1 MAGNGRSASQQSR
14 TRLSRRRWWRSS
26 RRSTRRSS
34 WGSAMGS
41 DPGAA
46 STMRWTRSRMGSG
59 HARSTG
65 FCPESEIRLR
75 NRGMYGQSLR
85 AISRDCLKDGIG
97 SLGPDEWLGMVIVGL
112 NKGRDIGLELIDAA
126 MDAALDL
133 LIGEQ
138 REPAFDLVE
147 PGGAGR
153 REVEVIAR
161 VAGEPRF
168 DGWRFVGGVVVE
180 HQMDVEIG
188 WHGLLD
194 LRQEFA
200 EFDRPV
206 VLVAAADDPTG
217 GDVQGG
223 EQRGC
228 AVALVVM
235 TAPRDLPRPQ
245 RQQRL
250 SAVERLDLRL
260 FVDTQHQGAVGWV
273 EIKPND
279 VAHLVN
285 KQRGGRQFEGFEAV
299 RLQSEGPPDATH
311 ARGRDAAV
319 PRHTAGAPV
328 GGSGRPA
335 LQRLHDDMFDLGIV
349 DCARPLVAVRRA
361 ARRGRARQ
369 SADATCRRF
378 APSPARAPQ
387 PTCCSGPRRNPT
399 RCAPAMPRPAPSCAA
414 AYSFPVSP
422 RLHSTVR
429 SSLPGDPFA
438 SPTPDAAP
446 SPN

>member
-1 MAGNGRSASQQSR
+1 
-14 TRLSRRRWWRSS
+14 
-26 RRSTRRSS
+26 
-34 WGSAMGS
+34 
-41 DPGAA
+41 
-46 STMRWTRSRMGSG
+46 
-59 HARSTG
+59 
-65 FCPESEIRLR
+65 
-75 NRGMYGQSLR
+75 MYGQGLR
-85 AISRDCLKDGIG
+85 AISRDCLEDGIG
-97 SLGPDEWLGMVIVGL
+97 CLGPDEGLGLVIVGL
-112 NKGRDIGLELIDAA
+112 DEGGDIGPELIDAA

-168 DGWRFVGGVVVE
+168 DGWRFVGGIIVE

-235 TAPRDLPRPQ
+235 AASLDLPRAH

-260 FVDTQHQGAVGWV
+260 FIDAQHQGAVGRV
-273 EIKPND
+273 EVEPDD
-279 VAHLVN
+279 VAHLVD
-285 KQRGGRQFEGFEAV
+285 KQRVSRQLEGFYAV
-299 RLQSEGPPDATH
+299 RLQSKGPPDAPH

-319 PRHTAGAPV
+319 PRHAAGAPV
-328 GGSGRPA
+328 RGCGRPT
-335 LQRLHDDMFDLGIV
+335 LQRLHDDILDLGVV
-349 DCARPLVAVRRA
+349 DRARRARPQVRRA

-369 SADATCRRF
+369 SADATCQRF
-378 APSPARAPQ
+378 APSPVRVP
-387 PTCCSGPRRNPT
+387 PPPCCSGPPRSPT
-399 RCAPAMPRPAPSCAA
+399 RSAPAMPRPAPSCAA
-414 AYSFPVSP
+414 AYSLAVSP

-438 SPTPDAAP
+438 SPTPDAGP
-446 SPN
+446 SPNSYTNFWFRTPANFTVTGPMPVPTTSD